1 MFKFDN
7 IFKSVSTNI
16 FKATNK
22 LIQINSVTIDF
33 FQKLTKYNTRTWV
46 IKRVNLLIEMMSN

>member
-7 IFKSVSTNI
+7 IFKSASTNI